1 MTSPKRLFLI
11 DGMAQI
17 YRAHFAMIKNP
28 LTTKDGRH
36 TSAIFGF
43 MNSLF
48 KLLRDE
54 NPDYI
59 AVVLDCKEP
68 TFRHKLYTEYKATRE
83 KMPDELVEQLE
94 PLYEVISHTN
104 IPILKK
110 PGYEADDIIGT
121 LVKKAEQAG
130 LVTYMV
136 TGDKD
141 MMQLV
146 SETTFMYSPGNRF
159 KPTTIYDKI
168 KVKEKWGVGP
178 DGIIDMLALVG
189 DTSDNVPG
197 VDGVGPKTAKKLL
210 DQYKDIETILEHA
223 DETKN
228 KRAREGLQNGRDLV
242 HLSRELVTIHCDVP
256 VEFHIEELIR
266 KDMDGE
272 ALTYDFQDLEMYS
285 LITQVEALSG
295 NGVVALEQ
303 PDKNYQTILT
313 QTDLDLLITTI
324 SNAELISFD
333 LETTSITPL
342 QADIVGVSFSVK
354 ANDGYYIPV
363 EYPEKE
369 SKPGLTLDAVL
380 EKLKPIFENENN
392 RFCGQNIKYDALV
405 LSRYGIHL
413 GNIVFDTMIAEYM
426 LHPEKNSYKMD
437 YLSIDYLNYRM
448 VPIDNLIG
456 TGLHQKSMAEVP
468 LEDIA
473 FYASED
479 ADIAFQLAEIL
490 KDKLEK
496 ESLFEPY
503 NDIEIP
509 LIPVLTTIEKNGVYL
524 NLDFLADLSRQFG
537 EGLEK
542 LTEKIHQMAG
552 REFNINSP
560 KQLGEI
566 LFDELELKPIRK
578 RSTAV
583 EVLAVLKNYHPLP
596 EEVLKYRHL
605 AKLKNTYVDAIPN
618 YVNKETGRVH
628 TSLNQTI
635 AATGRLSS
643 TSPNFQNIPIRTETG
658 REVRKAFVPQNSDW
672 VILSADYSQV
682 ELRIMAHYSQEPE
695 LIKAFEENSD
705 IHSRTAALVNGIAEA
720 EVTPDQRRSAKVVNF
735 GIMYGAGPYR
745 MSQEL
750 GISMADAKI
759 LIDNYF
765 ATYPGIRKYMDETI
779 SLARDRGYVET
790 LYKRR
795 RKTGNLDASNRNIVQ
810 AEERVAINMPIQG
823 TAADIIKI
831 AMINIHNKM
840 ESENYQS
847 KMILQIHDELLF
859 ECPKA
864 EVDKLAAMVVEKM
877 EGAVSLSVPL
887 KVDWNYG
894 SSWYEAH

>member
-223 DETKN
+223 DEAKN
-228 KRAREGLQNGRDLV
+228 KRVREGLQNGRDLV

-266 KDMDGE
+266 KDMNGE

-342 QADIVGVSFSVK
+342 QADIVGLSFSVK

-456 TGLHQKSMAEVP
+456 TGLNQKSMAEVP

-628 TSLNQTI
+628 TSLNQPI

-705 IHSRTAALVNGIAEA
+705 IHSRTAALVNGITEA
-720 EVTPDQRRSAKVVNF
+720 EVTPDQRRSAK
-735 GIMYGAGPYR
+735 
-745 MSQEL
+745 
-750 GISMADAKI
+750 
-759 LIDNYF
+759 
-765 ATYPGIRKYMDETI
+765 
-779 SLARDRGYVET
+779 
-790 LYKRR
+790 
-795 RKTGNLDASNRNIVQ
+795 
-810 AEERVAINMPIQG
+810 
-823 TAADIIKI
+823 
-831 AMINIHNKM
+831 
-840 ESENYQS
+840 
-847 KMILQIHDELLF
+847 
-859 ECPKA
+859 
-864 EVDKLAAMVVEKM
+864 
-877 EGAVSLSVPL
+877 AVSYTHLR
-887 KVDWNYG
+887 
-894 SSWYEAH
+894 AHET

>member
-83 KMPDELVEQLE
+83 KMPDELVGQLE

-223 DETKN
+223 DEAKN
-228 KRAREGLQNGRDLV
+228 KRVREGLQNGRDLV

-342 QADIVGVSFSVK
+342 QADIVGLSFSVK

-705 IHSRTAALVNGIAEA
+705 IHNRTAALVNGIAEA

>member
-1 MTSPKRLFLI
+1 MTNPKRLFLI

-94 PLYEVISHTN
+94 PLYEVISHTI

-210 DQYKDIETILEHA
+210 DQYKNIETILEHA
-223 DETKN
+223 DEAKN
-228 KRAREGLQNGRDLV
+228 KRVREGLQNGRDLV

-324 SNAELISFD
+324 SNVELISFD

-342 QADIVGVSFSVK
+342 QADIVGLSFSVK
-354 ANDGYYIPV
+354 ANNGYYIPV

-524 NLDFLADLSRQFG
+524 NLDFLANLSRQFG

-542 LTEKIHQMAG
+542 LTETIHQMAG

-658 REVRKAFVPQNSDW
+658 REVRKAFGSQNSDW

-705 IHSRTAALVNGIAEA
+705 IHSRTAALVNGISEA

-765 ATYPGIRKYMDETI
+765 ATYPGIQKYMDETI
-779 SLARDRGYVET
+779 SLARERGYVET

-864 EVDKLAAMVVEKM
+864 EVDKLAAMVVEEM
-877 EGAVSLSVPL
+877 EGAVQLSVPL

>member
-223 DETKN
+223 DEAKN
-228 KRAREGLQNGRDLV
+228 KRVREGLQNGRDLV

-272 ALTYDFQDLEMYS
+272 ALTHDFQDLEMYS

-342 QADIVGVSFSVK
+342 QADIVGLSFSVK

-503 NDIEIP
+503 NEIEIP

>member
-223 DETKN
+223 DEAKN
-228 KRAREGLQNGRDLV
+228 KRVREGLQNGRDLV

-342 QADIVGVSFSVK
+342 QADIVGLSFSVK

-456 TGLHQKSMAEVP
+456 TGLHKKSMAEVP
-468 LEDIA
+468 LKDIA

-894 SSWYEAH
+894 ASWYEAH

>member
-228 KRAREGLQNGRDLV
+228 KRVREGLQNGRDLV

-342 QADIVGVSFSVK
+342 QADIVGLSFSVK

-859 ECPKA
+859 ECPKV
-864 EVDKLAAMVVEKM
+864 EVDKLAAMVVEEM
-877 EGAVSLSVPL
+877 EGAVQLSVPL

>member
-1 MTSPKRLFLI
+1 MTLPKRLFLI

-28 LTTKDGRH
+28 LITKDGRQ

-83 KMPDELVEQLE
+83 KMPEELVEQLE

-104 IPILKK
+104 IPMLKK
-110 PGYEADDIIGT
+110 PGFEADDIIGT

-130 LVTYMV
+130 LITYMV

-146 SETTFMYSPGNRF
+146 SDSTFMYAPGNRF

-223 DETKN
+223 DEAKN
-228 KRAREGLQNGRDLV
+228 KRVRAGLQNGRDLV

-256 VEFHIEELIR
+256 VEFHVEELIR

-272 ALTYDFQDLEMYS
+272 ALAHDFQDLEMYS

-295 NGVVALEQ
+295 NAVVPLEQ

-313 QTDLDLLITTI
+313 QTELDSLITTI

-333 LETTSITPL
+333 LETTSVKSL
-342 QADIVGVSFSVK
+342 EADIVGLSFSVK
-354 ANDGYYIPV
+354 ANTGYYIPV

-369 SKPGLTLDAVL
+369 SKPGLTLNIVL
-380 EKLKPIFENENN
+380 ENLKPIFENDSN

-413 GNIVFDTMIAEYM
+413 ENIVFDSMIAEYM

-448 VPIDNLIG
+448 VPIDALIG

-479 ADIAFQLAEIL
+479 ADIAFQLAGIL
-490 KDKLEK
+490 KDKLEE

-503 NDIEIP
+503 NEIEIP

-524 NLDFLADLSRQFG
+524 NLDFLAELSRKFG
-537 EGLEK
+537 EELEL

-583 EVLAVLKNYHPLP
+583 EVLQVLKNYHPLP

-605 AKLKNTYVDAIPN
+605 AKLKNTYVDAMPN
-618 YVNKETGRVH
+618 YVNKATGRVH

-658 REVRKAFVPQNSDW
+658 REVRKAFVSQNSDW

-695 LIKAFEENSD
+695 LISAFAEDAD
-705 IHSRTAALVNGIAEA
+705 IHSRTAAMVNGITES
-720 EVTPDQRRSAKVVNF
+720 EVTADQRRSAKVVNF

-750 GISMADAKI
+750 GINIADAKT

-765 ATYPGIRKYMDETI
+765 DTYPGIRKYMDETL

-795 RKTGNLDASNRNIVQ
+795 RKTGNLNASNRNIVQ

-831 AMINIHNKM
+831 AMINIHKKM
-840 ESENYQS
+840 DSENYQS

-859 ECPKA
+859 ECPQA
-864 EVDKLAAMVVEKM
+864 EVEKLAAMVIEKM
-877 EGAVSLSVPL
+877 EGAVQLSVPL

-894 SSWYEAH
+894 KSWYEAH

>member
-1 MTSPKRLFLI
+1 MTLPKRLFLI

-28 LTTKDGRH
+28 LITKDGRQ

-83 KMPDELVEQLE
+83 KMPEELVEQLE

-104 IPILKK
+104 IPMLKK
-110 PGYEADDIIGT
+110 PGFEADDIIGT

-130 LVTYMV
+130 LITYMV

-146 SETTFMYSPGNRF
+146 SDSTFMYAPGNRF

-223 DETKN
+223 DEAQN
-228 KRAREGLQNGRDLV
+228 KRVRAGLQNGRDLV

-256 VEFHIEELIR
+256 VEFHVEELIR

-272 ALTYDFQDLEMYS
+272 ALAHDFQDLEMYS

-295 NGVVALEQ
+295 NAVVPLEQ

-313 QTDLDLLITTI
+313 QTELDSLITTI

-333 LETTSITPL
+333 LETTSVKSL
-342 QADIVGVSFSVK
+342 EADIVGLSFSVK
-354 ANDGYYIPV
+354 ANAGYYIPV

-369 SKPGLTLDAVL
+369 SKPGLTLDIVL
-380 EKLKPIFENENN
+380 ENLKPIFENDSN

-405 LSRYGIHL
+405 LSRYDIHL
-413 GNIVFDTMIAEYM
+413 KNIVFDSMIAEYM

-448 VPIDNLIG
+448 VPIDALIG

-479 ADIAFQLAEIL
+479 ADIAFQLAGIL
-490 KDKLEK
+490 KDKLEE

-503 NDIEIP
+503 NEIEIP

-524 NLDFLADLSRQFG
+524 NLDFLAELSRKFG
-537 EGLEK
+537 EELEL

-560 KQLGEI
+560 KQLGKI

-583 EVLAVLKNYHPLP
+583 EVLQVLKNYHPLP

-605 AKLKNTYVDAIPN
+605 AKLKNTYVDAMPN
-618 YVNKETGRVH
+618 YVNKATGRVH

-658 REVRKAFVPQNSDW
+658 REVRKAFVSQNSDW

-695 LIKAFEENSD
+695 LISAFAEDAD
-705 IHSRTAALVNGIAEA
+705 IHSRTAAMVNGITES
-720 EVTPDQRRSAKVVNF
+720 EVTADQRRSAKVVNF

-750 GISMADAKI
+750 GINIADAKT

-765 ATYPGIRKYMDETI
+765 DTYPGIRKYMDKTL

-795 RKTGNLDASNRNIVQ
+795 RKTGNLNASNRNIVQ

-831 AMINIHNKM
+831 AMINIHKKM
-840 ESENYQS
+840 DSENYQS

-859 ECPKA
+859 ECPQA
-864 EVDKLAAMVVEKM
+864 EVEKLAAMVIEEM
-877 EGAVSLSVPL
+877 EGAVQLSVPL

-894 SSWYEAH
+894 KSWYEAH

>member
-83 KMPDELVEQLE
+83 KMPDELVGQLE

-295 NGVVALEQ
+295 NGVVALAQ

-342 QADIVGVSFSVK
+342 QADIVGLSFSVK

-456 TGLHQKSMAEVP
+456 TGLRQKSMAEVP

-479 ADIAFQLAEIL
+479 ADIAFQLAGIL
-490 KDKLEK
+490 KNKLEE

-705 IHSRTAALVNGIAEA
+705 IHNRTAALVNGIAEA

-750 GISMADAKI
+750 GISMAEAKI

-864 EVDKLAAMVVEKM
+864 EVDKLAAMVVEEM
-877 EGAVSLSVPL
+877 EGAVQLSVPL

>member
-210 DQYKDIETILEHA
+210 DQYKNIETILEHA
-223 DETKN
+223 DEAKN
-228 KRAREGLQNGRDLV
+228 KRVREGLQNGRDLV

-256 VEFHIEELIR
+256 VAFHIEELIR

-342 QADIVGVSFSVK
+342 QADIVGLSFSVK

>member
-223 DETKN
+223 DEAKN
-228 KRAREGLQNGRDLV
+228 KRVREGLQNGRDLV

-342 QADIVGVSFSVK
+342 QADIVGLSFSVK

-859 ECPKA
+859 ECPKV
-864 EVDKLAAMVVEKM
+864 EVDKLAAMVVEEM
-877 EGAVSLSVPL
+877 EGAVQLSVPL

>member
-223 DETKN
+223 DEAKN
-228 KRAREGLQNGRDLV
+228 KRVREGLQNGRDLV

-342 QADIVGVSFSVK
+342 QADIVGLSFSVK

-864 EVDKLAAMVVEKM
+864 EVDKLAAMVVEEM
-877 EGAVSLSVPL
+877 EGAVQLSVPL

>member
-104 IPILKK
+104 IPILKR

-168 KVKEKWGVGP
+168 KVKDKWGVGP

-223 DETKN
+223 DEAKN
-228 KRAREGLQNGRDLV
+228 KRVREGLQNGRDLV

-266 KDMDGE
+266 KDMNGE

-342 QADIVGVSFSVK
+342 QADIVGLSFSVK